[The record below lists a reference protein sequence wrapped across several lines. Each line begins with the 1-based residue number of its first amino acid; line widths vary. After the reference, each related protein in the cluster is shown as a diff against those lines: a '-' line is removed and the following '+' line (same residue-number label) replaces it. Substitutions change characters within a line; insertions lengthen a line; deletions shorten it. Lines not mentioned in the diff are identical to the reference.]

1 MSKSLV
7 VMCRGSALAAE
18 VLAYGTV
25 FAYLII
31 IYALSLSRH
40 PGGYLF
46 MTTLPPCC
54 HHLDKGA
61 AGCRPHQKHV
71 SARSSNR
78 CQHPLL
84 SHGSLGDLPVIP

>member
-7 VMCRGSALAAE
+7 AMCRGSALAAE

-31 IYALSLSRH
+31 ICTLSLSRH

-54 HHLDKGA
+54 HYLDKGA
-61 AGCRPHQKHV
+61 AAVGLIKSMSPPSPAIV
-71 SARSSNR
+71 ASVR
-78 CQHPLL
+78 CYLMVL
-84 SHGSLGDLPVIP
+84 WATYR